1 MGTSALPCKIPP
13 MADLTLSELT
23 ERAETA
29 KAITDPTARR
39 VELRA
44 VFGAATNYRL
54 AAIEQHLGIVHEDLD
69 ALLQTLQELNA
80 SFEGS
85 AEPQ

>member
-1 MGTSALPCKIPP
+1 
-13 MADLTLSELT
+13 MAVITLSELT

-44 VFGAATNYRL
+44 VFGAATN
-54 AAIEQHLGIVHEDLD
+54 
-69 ALLQTLQELNA
+69 
-80 SFEGS
+80 
-85 AEPQ
+85 

>member
-1 MGTSALPCKIPP
+1 MS
-13 MADLTLSELT
+13 DFTLSELT

-29 KAITDPTARR
+29 KAIDDATARR

-54 AAIEQHLGIVHEDLD
+54 AAIEEHLGIVHEDLD
-69 ALLQTLQELNA
+69 ALLQTLGELNA
-80 SFEGS
+80 SFEDG
-85 AEPQ
+85 AEQQ